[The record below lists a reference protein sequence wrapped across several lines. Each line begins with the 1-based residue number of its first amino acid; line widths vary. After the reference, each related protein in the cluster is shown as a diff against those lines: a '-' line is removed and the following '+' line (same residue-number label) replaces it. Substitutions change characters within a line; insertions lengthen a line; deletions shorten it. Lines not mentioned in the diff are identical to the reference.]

1 MSVLPRVP
9 AGFSGRAASTAD
21 VEAIHRLVVAV
32 ENELLGYAETSA
44 DGIMASI
51 TRPGLE
57 LADDTLVI
65 HDEGG
70 RLAGWAWLNRGRR
83 AQIDVDPAFRGRGVG
98 SALLDW
104 AEARA
109 TELGS
114 DWMAQT
120 VDDAD
125 VTGTELLRSRG
136 YEVLATNWQLEMPMP
151 VEPVVPALPAGITVR
166 PFEDRDATAAHQMVE
181 DAFDEWQPRRK
192 SYEEW
197 ARLTIERE
205 TFAPALSPLAF
216 AGDELVG
223 VVLSLELPDS
233 DEGYVEQLAVRRD
246 HRGQGIARGLLAV
259 AGHGFYQQGR
269 RNLILWTHSGTGA
282 LAMYER
288 LGMSVRRSTTVY
300 RGSLPGGNSATGN
313 VPSQS

>member
-1 MSVLPRVP
+1 M
-9 AGFSGRAASTAD
+9 AD
-21 VEAIHRLVVAV
+21 VEAIHRLVVAIQK
-32 ENELLGYAETSA
+32 ELLGYAETSA
-44 DGIMASI
+44 DGILASI

-65 HDEGG
+65 HDESG

-83 AQIDVDPAFRGRGVG
+83 AQIDVDPAFRARGVG
-98 SALLDW
+98 TALLKW

-109 TELGS
+109 VELGS
-114 DWMAQT
+114 DWTAQT

-125 VTGTELLRSRG
+125 VAGTKLLRSRG
-136 YEVLATNWQLEMPMP
+136 YEVLATNWQLEMPMT

-166 PFEDRDATAAHQMVE
+166 PFEERDAQAAHLVVE

-192 SYEEW
+192 SYDEW
-197 ARLTIERE
+197 ARLTIERK

-223 VVLSLELPDS
+223 VVLSLDLPDS
-233 DEGYVEQLAVRRD
+233 GDGYVEQLAVRQD

-259 AGHGFYQQGR
+259 ASHGFYQRGR
-269 RNLILWTHSGTGA
+269 RNLVLWTHSGTGA

-288 LGMSVRRSTTVY
+288 LGMRVRRSTTVY
-300 RGSLPGGNSATGN
+300 RGSITGGR
-313 VPSQS
+313 VPSRS

>member
-1 MSVLPRVP
+1 MSVLPRVLT
-9 AGFSGRAASTAD
+9 GFSGRAASTAD

-205 TFAPALSPLAF
+205 TFAPA
-216 AGDELVG
+216 
-223 VVLSLELPDS
+223 
-233 DEGYVEQLAVRRD
+233 
-246 HRGQGIARGLLAV
+246 
-259 AGHGFYQQGR
+259 
-269 RNLILWTHSGTGA
+269 A
-282 LAMYER
+282 LAAR
-288 LGMSVRRSTTVY
+288 IRR
-300 RGSLPGGNSATGN
+300 
-313 VPSQS
+313 